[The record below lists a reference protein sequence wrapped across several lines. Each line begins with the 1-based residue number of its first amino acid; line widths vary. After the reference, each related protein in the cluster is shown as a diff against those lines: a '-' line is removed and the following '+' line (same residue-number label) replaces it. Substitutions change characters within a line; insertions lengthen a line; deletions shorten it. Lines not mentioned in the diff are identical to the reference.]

1 MLASDHASAAER
13 WRTGV
18 GGWGLALR
26 NRSPLRVQSRLCRSA
41 VALTYGGSLA
51 VASLLAINAAQ
62 AQSFTWGGAGST
74 TATTDY
80 NLGTNWSTPPAGA
93 PPVVAGQSAIF
104 DTTGATSVVV
114 TAGPVAPDSWTFNAT
129 SQSYAISGAAVNFSL
144 AGPGGGI
151 VNSANSGQ
159 AISIANNIGESVA
172 GVQVQQLGSS
182 TLILSGT
189 NTYTGGT
196 TISGFG
202 TVQVTNNSSVGSG
215 TVTLEDGQFQAGAAG
230 LTFNNSFRINQTL
243 AGSAIDA
250 NGFVLTI
257 SGNITDG
264 SGGAGALTVVDSA
277 GGGAVILTG
286 SASSTG
292 SASPGSPA
300 AWSRR

>member
-1 MLASDHASAAER
+1 
-13 WRTGV
+13 
-18 GGWGLALR
+18 LALR